1 MFTWLEST
9 KVARSRAVQPDF
21 ALTDWII
28 AILTKYHLPSSPKY
42 ILPPS
47 PKYLS
52 PPSAKH
58 LYSAKYLYRAKY
70 LYNAKYLY
78 KYLDLTVGSAPASSK
93 VVTTSE

>member
-21 ALTDWII
+21 ALRDWII
-28 AILTKYHLPSSPKY
+28 AILTKYLF
-42 ILPPS
+42 PPS
-47 PKYLS
+47 T
-52 PPSAKH
+52 
-58 LYSAKYLYRAKY
+58 KY

-78 KYLDLTVGSAPASSK
+78 LTVGSAPASSK

>member
-28 AILTKYHLPSSPKY
+28 AILTKYHLP
-42 ILPPS
+42 PS
-47 PKYLS
+47 PKYLL
-52 PPSAKH
+52 PPSARY
-58 LYSAKYLYRAKY
+58 LYRTKYLY
-70 LYNAKYLY
+70 
-78 KYLDLTVGSAPASSK
+78 LTVGSAPASSK